1 MDGRSDTD
9 EQPPALARGGVL
21 IAIVFVAVLLSA
33 TVGFRRMDPAFKATI
48 AAVDATLVSDGWA
61 DEQSCGD
68 CHEQAEDFWQTGHA
82 NTLIPASESDSVRLL
97 QHLQASAVGT
107 RENARVQVIGH
118 DVQTLC
124 VTDGVVNSAKLSWC
138 FGSGAQARTWV
149 ATLPDSFGATDLL
162 ELRWTWFH
170 STNSFDLTP
179 GHPDEKGHSGVG
191 TMGLLFDGPRAWRC
205 FACHSTRLPVYD
217 GQINESHIA
226 PGVTCQRCHGPRR
239 QHVESEGVWRDLAW
253 IAGNRDDAVRRC
265 AQCHRPPEEQKPEE
279 IQEDNV
285 DIVRF
290 QPVGLSQSACFKASQ
305 MTCTTCHNPHKPLD
319 KQDSKGIWQC
329 IQCHSPERIDH
340 VVCGAGMNNNCLQCH
355 MPSIRHDAP
364 VSFTDHWIRV
374 REQSEIRP

>member
-1 MDGRSDTD
+1 
-9 EQPPALARGGVL
+9 
-21 IAIVFVAVLLSA
+21 
-33 TVGFRRMDPAFKATI
+33 
-48 AAVDATLVSDGWA
+48 
-61 DEQSCGD
+61 
-68 CHEQAEDFWQTGHA
+68 
-82 NTLIPASESDSVRLL
+82 
-97 QHLQASAVGT
+97 
-107 RENARVQVIGH
+107 
-118 DVQTLC
+118 
-124 VTDGVVNSAKLSWC
+124 
-138 FGSGAQARTWV
+138 
-149 ATLPDSFGATDLL
+149 
-162 ELRWTWFH
+162 
-170 STNSFDLTP
+170 
-179 GHPDEKGHSGVG
+179 
-191 TMGLLFDGPRAWRC
+191 MGLLFDGPRAWRC